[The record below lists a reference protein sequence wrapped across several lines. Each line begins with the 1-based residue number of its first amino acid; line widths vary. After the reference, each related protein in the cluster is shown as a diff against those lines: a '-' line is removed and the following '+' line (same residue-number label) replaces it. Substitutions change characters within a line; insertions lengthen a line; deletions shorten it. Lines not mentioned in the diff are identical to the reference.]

1 MNNIL
6 KLKFKMFSETLKMP
20 QKVELNKKEKI
31 IKMNKKL

>member
-20 QKVELNKKEKI
+20 QKVELNKKRENYK
-31 IKMNKKL
+31 NE